1 MSPMPQEMPTGGL
14 PVICRV
20 EVSAATAGLD
30 KLFMRGL

>member
-1 MSPMPQEMPTGGL
+1 MPPMSQEMP